1 MNYRSRKSSLHN
13 RAQEIK
19 SNVEESLPN
28 RLTDFDFKAKDAFLP
43 PSLIT
48 YTGAFLVSYGS
59 EDLSDPKHVAVVGMG
74 RSLDMVDGAVA
85 GMLEMRT
92 DTGAAIDAIADKIE
106 MLLLAIESWKQ
117 NALPKPVI
125 GYILAKNMLH
135 TKLTHSIRTN
145 HPNEKFETSKA
156 NKIAML
162 LDNVSTGILL
172 LANSLEKASDDGDKK
187 SKLRKFGY
195 ATLVLGML
203 AEIKALEEMLRMVDP
218 SSELT
223 VSNDSSV

>member
-19 SNVEESLPN
+19 SNVEDSLPD

-48 YTGAFLVSYGS
+48 YTGALLVKYGS
-59 EDLSDPKHVAVVGMG
+59 RDLSDPKHVAVIGAG
-74 RSLDMVDGAVA
+74 RSLDMADGAAA

-92 DTGAAIDAIADKIE
+92 DTGAAIDAITDKLE

-125 GYILAKNMLH
+125 GYVVAKNMLH

-172 LANSLEKASDDGDKK
+172 LANSLEKASEGGEKK
-187 SKLRKFGY
+187 SSLRKFGY
-195 ATLVLGML
+195 ATLLVGML
-203 AEIKALEEMLRMVDP
+203 AEIKALEEMLKMVDP
-218 SSELT
+218 SSELS
-223 VSNDSSV
+223 VSSNSND